1 MDDAAS
7 RGRPGRARSPL
18 DRIFVDGA
26 WREGRARRRP
36 DHNPYNGEVIAEI
49 AQADAADLDAAYAAA
64 SRAQE
69 D

>member
-36 DHNPYNGEVIAEI
+36 GTVR
-49 AQADAADLDAAYAAA
+49 
-64 SRAQE
+64 SRVTVRSVM
-69 D
+69 DPP